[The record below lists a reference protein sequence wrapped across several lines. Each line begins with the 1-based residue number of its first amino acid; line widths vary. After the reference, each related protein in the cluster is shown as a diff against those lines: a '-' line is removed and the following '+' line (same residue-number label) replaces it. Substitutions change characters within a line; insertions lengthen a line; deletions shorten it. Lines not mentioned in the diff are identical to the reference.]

1 MSYATRV
8 SSIINKIGETV
19 VFRRVTAQSALNTTT
34 MKVTNTTA
42 DTTVKASVRMYKPS
56 ELSGLIQQGD
66 REVRIASS
74 DLSNEPAPNDKIIIA
89 GKQFNIVS
97 VNTRR
102 PSDVAAIYICQVRG

>member
-1 MSYATRV
+1 MSYASRV

-19 VFRRVTAQSALNTTT
+19 VVRRVVSSSAINTTT
-34 MKVTNTTA
+34 MQKTNTTA
-42 DTTVKASVRMYKPS
+42 DTTVKASVRMYKPN

-66 REVRIASS
+66 REVSIASS
-74 DLSNEPAPNDKIIIA
+74 DLANEPIPNDKIIINS
-89 GKQFNIVS
+89 KQFNVVS